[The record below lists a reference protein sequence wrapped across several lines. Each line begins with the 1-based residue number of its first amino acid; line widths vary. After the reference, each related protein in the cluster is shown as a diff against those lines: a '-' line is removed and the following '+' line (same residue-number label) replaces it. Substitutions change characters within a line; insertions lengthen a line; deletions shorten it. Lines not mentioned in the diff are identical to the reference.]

1 MEVEGKDLP
10 RLARRWEREGW
21 GKEDFGEAAK
31 KRMRPLGRYHVAK
44 GYGIF
49 TLLLQD
55 TKANRSP

>member
-31 KRMRPLGRYHVAK
+31 KKNAAPGSVSCGK
-44 GYGIF
+44 GVWHSHIAPAGH
-49 TLLLQD
+49 
-55 TKANRSP
+55 KGK